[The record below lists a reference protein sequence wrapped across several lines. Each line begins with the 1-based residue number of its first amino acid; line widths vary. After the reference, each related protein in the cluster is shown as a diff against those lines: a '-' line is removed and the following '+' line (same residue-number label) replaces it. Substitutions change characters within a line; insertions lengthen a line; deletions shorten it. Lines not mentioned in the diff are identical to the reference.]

1 MPSKGG
7 NQLRRHIMKYNA
19 KQFEN
24 GNWAVFKGSKYWPTT
39 ITESREEA
47 HRQAILKT
55 AIYHRD
61 QLDKLIEEFGTVE
74 GGGLSDWIS

>member
-1 MPSKGG
+1 
-7 NQLRRHIMKYNA
+7 MKYNA

-24 GNWAVFKGSKYWPTT
+24 GNWAVFKGSRYWPTT
-39 ITESREEA
+39 ISESREEA
-47 HRQAILKT
+47 HRQAIIKT

-74 GGGLSDWIS
+74 GCGLSDWIC

>member
-47 HRQAILKT
+47 HRQAIIKS

>member
-1 MPSKGG
+1 
-7 NQLRRHIMKYNA
+7 MKYNA
-19 KQFEN
+19 KQFDN
-24 GNWAVFKGSKYWPTT
+24 GNWAVQFLKGNKYWPTT

-47 HRQAILKT
+47 HRQAIIKT

-61 QLDKLIEEFGTVE
+61 QLDKLIEEFGIVE